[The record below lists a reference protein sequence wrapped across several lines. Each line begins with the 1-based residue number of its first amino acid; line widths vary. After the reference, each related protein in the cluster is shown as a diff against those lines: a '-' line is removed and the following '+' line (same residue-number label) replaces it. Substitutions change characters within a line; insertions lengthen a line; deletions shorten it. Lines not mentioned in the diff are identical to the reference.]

1 MVRIPSRKLRP
12 TKIQF
17 FCQKLKNGEAIESL
31 LVDESDDRKC
41 YKVDNMSIF
50 ILREKKKFEVDI
62 SDPCRNRDGNPFKL
76 TSFDHSYF

>member
-31 LVDESDDRKC
+31 LVDESNDRKC

-50 ILREKKKFEVDI
+50 ILQEEKK
-62 SDPCRNRDGNPFKL
+62 NMKL
-76 TSFDHSYF
+76 TQVTHVETEMAIHSN